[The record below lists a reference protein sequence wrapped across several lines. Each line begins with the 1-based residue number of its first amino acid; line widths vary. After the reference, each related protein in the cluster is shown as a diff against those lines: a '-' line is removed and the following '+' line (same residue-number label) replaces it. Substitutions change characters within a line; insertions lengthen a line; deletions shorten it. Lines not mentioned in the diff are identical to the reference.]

1 MAEQLIDECRIQSNG
16 LQAYVQDMQPGWN
29 LGNSLDSVGA
39 DETAWGN
46 PCITKALIGGLSFV
60 KTVISAS
67 VAKTLE
73 PDEAGSGMGMLNFAC
88 FLAEG
93 IGIAS
98 VGGLLTK
105 PWLDSPLIATV
116 TSQAAALYSN
126 IMLIFI
132 ALATLGGL
140 LFVLSFKRNRP

>member
-1 MAEQLIDECRIQSNG
+1 MFGGILADRKGHITAMLSGLGMIAAGFLIVLFFTDRAPWLIAS
-16 LQAYVQDMQPGWN
+16 
-29 LGNSLDSVGA
+29 SVVM
-39 DETAWGN
+39 TF
-46 PCITKALIGGLSFV
+46 GGLSFV

-73 PDEAGSGMGMLNFAC
+73 GDEAGSGMGMLNFAC

-93 IGIAS
+93 VGIAS

-105 PWLDSPLIATV
+105 PWLNSPLIITV
-116 TSQAAALYSN
+116 TSQAASLYSN

-132 ALATLGGL
+132 ALATFGGL
-140 LFVLSFKRNRP
+140 LFVLSFKRNRQ